1 MGGST
6 PYTCSSCKAA
16 LDDADDT
23 ASKGYVKCRFCGEVT
38 QVAPAA
44 ASGGRSGSSL
54 GGAWDREA
62 PPRSSG
68 ARRNIRIRP
77 RDSTFPEPPGF
88 TVTSDATTL
97 TIVKRWRTALV
108 GCLFLFALFWNA
120 FLVFWNLGVSQAGGI
135 AIVFHLF
142 SIPFVLVGLGLIYLC
157 AATFVNRTTITAS
170 ASVLSVRVGPLP
182 WRGNLDVDPSD
193 IEQLYVETKTRSS
206 KNGTSSWSVVAVRM
220 RGGVRRTLVG
230 SVRTAADA
238 AFVVETLEAFLG
250 LPSAAPVPS
259 PEPAPQP
266 EDDAPPDDDD
276 LPPA

>member
-1 MGGST
+1 MAGATS
-6 PYTCSSCKAA
+6 YTCGSCGAA
-16 LDDADDT
+16 LSDVDGT

-38 QVAPAA
+38 DVTAPPPATA
-44 ASGGRSGSSL
+44 TR
-54 GGAWDREA
+54 GAVPPPRAA
-62 PPRSSG
+62 PPRAPG
-68 ARRNIRIRP
+68 ARRHIRVQP
-77 RDSTFPEPPGF
+77 RDSTLPVPKGF
-88 TVTSDATTL
+88 EVDSDATTMR
-97 TIVKRWRTALV
+97 IVKRWRTAAV
-108 GCLFLFALFWNA
+108 GCLVVFAVFWNA
-120 FLVFWNLGVSQAGGI
+120 FLVLWNLGVSQAGGI

-182 WRGNLDVDPSD
+182 WRGNLDVDPSE

-230 SVRTAADA
+230 SVRTADDA

-250 LPSAAPVPS
+250 LPPAAPVPT
-259 PEPAPQP
+259 PEPAPEP
-266 EDDAPPDDDD
+266 EDDATPDDDD